1 MVNLKKYNVVSKLFV
16 IFLTFFFVVSCSKQN
31 YYVTKIEG
39 KRIPITEKEYQVPEI
54 ENFIK
59 PYREHINKDLDS
71 VLAYCPQTLDK
82 SSGKWQTTIGNLMAD
97 VTLMRGNLVFQARE
111 KKNIDICL
119 LNSGGIRSILPKGNV
134 TARNAFEIM
143 PFENSLVIIALKG
156 EQILEMVDYFIAEK
170 KPHPL
175 AGITFAIDKD
185 NVAKNILVQ
194 GKPIQKE
201 TIYYVGTNDYLSNG
215 GDNMDF
221 FKKGIHTV
229 EANSTFVRK
238 GSNTSPTT
246 EKIPYS
252 KQNVETVISIENS
265 SRNSIEHTLESVLD
279 FINNRHKDLP
289 SKYKVF
295 KEIFVVCW
303 AGNKK

>member
-39 KRIPITEKEYQVPEI
+39 KRIPITEKESQVPEI

-111 KKNIDICL
+111 KMNIDICL

-221 FKKGIHTV
+221 FKKGVQKFDMDYKLRNILIDYFKEVDTIPVINDVRITV
-229 EANSTFVRK
+229 E
-238 GSNTSPTT
+238 
-246 EKIPYS
+246 
-252 KQNVETVISIENS
+252 
-265 SRNSIEHTLESVLD
+265 
-279 FINNRHKDLP
+279 
-289 SKYKVF
+289 
-295 KEIFVVCW
+295 
-303 AGNKK
+303 